1 MHKPLAP
8 LSAALACV
16 AMLAALPAHA
26 GTATV
31 QFDQPDRYTDIG
43 PRREADAVQQ
53 QLRQM
58 LETLAAERLPAS
70 QALRLTITD
79 IDLAGEI
86 PPASRLLH
94 DVRVMG
100 ARPDWPRISLRY
112 SLQDGDRL
120 LAEGSEVVTDMA
132 YRMRNTSAHGNGPL
146 LYEQRMLSEW
156 FDSRFGKPAAR

>member
-1 MHKPLAP
+1 MPKLLAP
-8 LSAALACV
+8 LSAALACAAV
-16 AMLAALPAHA
+16 LAALPARA
-26 GTATV
+26 GTAVV

-58 LETLAAERLPAS
+58 LETLAAQRLPAS
-70 QALRLTITD
+70 QTLRLTVTD
-79 IDLAGEI
+79 VDLAGEI
-86 PPASRLLH
+86 PPATRLLH

-112 SLQDGDRL
+112 TLQDGDRQ

-132 YRMRNTSAHGNGPL
+132 YLLRNTSVHGNGRL
-146 LYEQRMLSEW
+146 LYEQRMLSDW
-156 FDSRFGKPAAR
+156 FDSRFGKSAAR